1 MSELSLNMQSH
12 EEKQLFARSFAL
24 WIALGA
30 ILMMF
35 AGLTSAYIVKKADS
49 GTWTNF
55 SIPGI
60 FYISTLVIILSS
72 VTMFGAQRAFRKGW
86 MAGYR
91 NLLLGTLA
99 LGSLFLLLQVD
110 GWMQLKA
117 QGIDMVEEISGAFFY
132 VISGAHAAHIL
143 GGLVILLIMILKI
156 SRSMRKEK
164 IREYLTPARKLNV
177 TLMAT
182 YWHFIGFLWIYI
194 FLFLLYNH
202 N

>member
-12 EEKQLFARSFAL
+12 EEKQLFARKFAL

-49 GTWTNF
+49 TVWTNF
-55 SIPGI
+55 SIPDI

-72 VTMFGAQRAFRKGW
+72 ATMLGAQRAFRKGFVIK
-86 MAGYR
+86 YR
-91 NLLLGTLA
+91 NLLLFTFG
-99 LGSLFLLLQVD
+99 LGSLFLVLQID

-117 QGIDMVEEISGAFFY
+117 QGIDMIEEISGAFFY
-132 VISGAHAAHIL
+132 VISGAHAVHIL
-143 GGLVILLIMILKI
+143 GGLVMLLIMILKI
-156 SRSMRKEK
+156 SRSIKKEK
-164 IREYLTPARKLNV
+164 IDTYLTPARKLNV

-194 FLFLLYNH
+194 FLFLIYNH